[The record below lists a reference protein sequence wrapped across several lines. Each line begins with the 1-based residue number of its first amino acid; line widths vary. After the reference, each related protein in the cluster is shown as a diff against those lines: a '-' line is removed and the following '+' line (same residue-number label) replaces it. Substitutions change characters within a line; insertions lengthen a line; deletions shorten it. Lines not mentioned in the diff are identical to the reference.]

1 MSEKKFILP
10 PIDEIYKMIE
20 KSLEEDSM
28 RTPEELE
35 RLRKASK
42 EVYDKSIMQMHT
54 SDESGG
60 EWDDGESL
68 LKKKVGRFNKFED
81 EEDEESKSEP
91 LAPLDSMEIIN
102 MNLKKFNEFD
112 EKFGVDHKEKLLPVE
127 YRCAYCNHV
136 YPGKKML
143 EEHNKKRCVNE
154 YRCRKCNKVFS
165 KKGHFD
171 DHMKMKKSCVAT
183 AEDIHICKLCG
194 KAYTTSGNLRVHI
207 KSCKLKK
214 EEENKKAKKDEL
226 KVREIENYIKEYN
239 NRDNKGLSNFRISE
253 SITKDVRGGFSIPEL
268 GIIAKYLEDKKFS
281 KLVEFVINKM
291 HYSDDYKKCQNIR
304 YISQLD
310 KYILYDGQWLSKSE
324 KNVLNILFT
333 EVKFAMYLA
342 RDASDIPGNKTLSKI
357 LFENDQLFDEYMFLK
372 TQNSAVKNVQK
383 KYEELEN

>member
-1 MSEKKFILP
+1 
-10 PIDEIYKMIE
+10 MIE

-165 KKGHFD
+165 RKEYYDYHIKT
-171 DHMKMKKSCVAT
+171 KKSCIST
-183 AEDIHICKLCG
+183 NGDDYKCKYCN
-194 KAYTTSGNLRVHI
+194 KAYSTDGSMRRHMNT
-207 KSCKLKK
+207 CKHKTDTDVK
-214 EEENKKAKKDEL
+214 FKNVEV
-226 KVREIENYIKEYN
+226 KVNEIDKYIAEYN
-239 NRDNKGLSNFRISE
+239 N
-253 SITKDVRGGFSIPEL
+253 
-268 GIIAKYLEDKKFS
+268 
-281 KLVEFVINKM
+281 
-291 HYSDDYKKCQNIR
+291 
-304 YISQLD
+304 
-310 KYILYDGQWLSKSE
+310 
-324 KNVLNILFT
+324 
-333 EVKFAMYLA
+333 
-342 RDASDIPGNKTLSKI
+342 
-357 LFENDQLFDEYMFLK
+357 
-372 TQNSAVKNVQK
+372 
-383 KYEELEN
+383 